1 VTCRKEKQN
10 AQTSS
15 RTRLNKIQA
24 TVWALCLI
32 CNNRNERQQE
42 LALVLPKIFQRQQ
55 TKLAQQA
62 LPNMWTRHDMAK
74 IMGQE
79 LGTGALLFRG
89 LPQK

>member
-1 VTCRKEKQN
+1 M
-10 AQTSS
+10 
-15 RTRLNKIQA
+15 NKIQA
-24 TVWALCLI
+24 RVWALCLT
-32 CNNRNERQQE
+32 CNHRAKRPQE
-42 LALVLPKIFQRQQ
+42 LPLAPRKIFQRQQ

-74 IMGQE
+74 IVGQE